1 MIYRELTPEE
11 FEKAPRE
18 VPGSEVYTPENS
30 KILGAFNEQGE
41 IVATWT
47 FFICAH
53 IEPVWIREDY
63 RGKGLGMILGRL
75 GNAMKAML
83 RGIGIGEVY
92 TVVLDTTP
100 VLKKFAVWFGAE
112 AMSGQLYHWVDPQ
125 LSVILSEKEAA
136 CQQ

>member
-1 MIYRELTPEE
+1 MIYRELEPHE
-11 FEKAPRE
+11 FEKAPKE
-18 VPGSEVYTPENS
+18 VAGSQIFTPENA
-30 KILGAFNEQGE
+30 KILAAINEKGE

-83 RGIGIGEVY
+83 RAMNVREVY
-92 TVVLDTTP
+92 TVVLDKTP
-100 VLKKFAVWFGAE
+100 VLRKFAYWFGAKPVD
-112 AMSGQLYHWVDPQ
+112 GTLFKWTDPQ
-125 LSVILSEKEAA
+125 SVSVTGEE
-136 CQQ
+136 

>member
-11 FEKAPRE
+11 FGKAPRE
-18 VPGSEVYTPENS
+18 VPGSEQFTPENS
-30 KILGAFNEQGE
+30 KILAAFNEQGE

-47 FFICAH
+47 FFVCAH

-83 RGIGIGEVY
+83 RAMNIKQVY
-92 TVVLDTTP
+92 TIVLDTTP
-100 VLKKFAVWFGAE
+100 ALRKFAYWFGAKP
-112 AMSGQLYHWVDPQ
+112 VDGTLFTWLDEQ
-125 LSVILSEKEAA
+125 ATGISKE
-136 CQQ
+136 